1 MSNLTHSNGH
11 GTGYGNQT
19 LLDNPR
25 LCTLETC
32 DLSMASFLYIPT
44 LPGNAIFA
52 AIFGI
57 YLVAQIFLGIKHKT
71 WGYMVAMVMGLVLEV
86 IGYIGRILL
95 HNDPFNDDN
104 FLMYLVT
111 LTIAPAL
118 LSASVSLPILSV
130 VYLANKILLDLPLS
144 RTHRQR
150 VRREPLTLQASHIY
164 TLLRLLRHHLPRSS
178 SSWWW
183 HRQYSR

>member
-1 MSNLTHSNGH
+1 MSTSTNLTHSTGNGQ
-11 GTGYGNQT
+11 GYGNQT
-19 LLDNPR
+19 LLDNPK
-25 LCTLETC
+25 LCTLQTC

-57 YLVAQIFLGIKHKT
+57 LIIGQLFLGIKHKT
-71 WGYMVAMVMGLVLEV
+71 WGYMIAMLMGLLLEV

-95 HNDPFNDDN
+95 HNEPFNDDN

-118 LSASVSLPILSV
+118 LSAAVSLF
-130 VYLANKILLDLPLS
+130 DF
-144 RTHRQR
+144 
-150 VRREPLTLQASHIY
+150 
-164 TLLRLLRHHLPRSS
+164 
-178 SSWWW
+178 
-183 HRQYSR
+183 